1 MRSIHRYW
9 FVAMLLGG
17 SGVVWCAEN
26 HAPAGGLQS
35 GPQQMVYIAVPIVS
49 APRDLRGIER
59 SPCRSRCEFMAGCVA
74 GAIAGCVALP
84 AVLELILQPPHQP

>member
-49 APRDLRGIER
+49 APRDLKDLR
-59 SPCRSRCEFMAGCVA
+59 ADHVA
-74 GAIAGCVALP
+74 NLWP
-84 AVLELILQPPHQP
+84 AVSLAQLQVA